1 MPEFGLI
8 VHMKNKNRLNYMHF
22 RAKMNRGDSA
32 PAGRTSATHLIQIRG
47 KKMARKLEDLPP
59 LSQQISELL
68 SRRTADLL
76 NLITIK
82 EHAIKNAPAGSVRIV
97 QRRNKVLQFYKKTTP
112 GDYQGTY
119 MSREEDGLAR
129 SLVQKDYD
137 QRALEKAKDE
147 LRLIQSFQTTL
158 QKKSTDTAFAALD
171 ETRKT
176 LVTPAT
182 LTDAQYAERWQKQPY
197 RKTKKYEENQ
207 KLTTDNGELVR
218 SKSEV
223 IIANLL
229 KCNNVP
235 YRYEFPL
242 VIARIDDGEVD
253 DGSEDYCEFH
263 PDFYCLNVRTR
274 QEYAWEHFGKMDDEE
289 YAKRAIEKLS
299 LYSANGY
306 FPGKNLIITMESKN
320 SQIQSH
326 EISRVIK
333 EYLK

>member
-1 MPEFGLI
+1 
-8 VHMKNKNRLNYMHF
+8 
-22 RAKMNRGDSA
+22 
-32 PAGRTSATHLIQIRG
+32 
-47 KKMARKLEDLPP
+47 MARKLEDLPP

-119 MSREEDGLAR
+119 MPREEDGLAR
-129 SLVQKDYD
+129 RLVQKDYN
-137 QRALEKAKDE
+137 QRALEKARDE
-147 LRLIQSFQTTL
+147 LRLIKSFQTSL

-171 ETRKT
+171 DTRKT

-223 IIANLL
+223 IIAN
-229 KCNNVP
+229 
-235 YRYEFPL
+235 
-242 VIARIDDGEVD
+242 
-253 DGSEDYCEFH
+253 
-263 PDFYCLNVRTR
+263 
-274 QEYAWEHFGKMDDEE
+274 
-289 YAKRAIEKLS
+289 
-299 LYSANGY
+299 
-306 FPGKNLIITMESKN
+306 
-320 SQIQSH
+320 
-326 EISRVIK
+326 
-333 EYLK
+333 

>member
-1 MPEFGLI
+1 
-8 VHMKNKNRLNYMHF
+8 
-22 RAKMNRGDSA
+22 
-32 PAGRTSATHLIQIRG
+32 
-47 KKMARKLEDLPP
+47 MARKLEDLPP

-82 EHAIKNAPAGSVRIV
+82 EHAIKNAPTGSVRIV
-97 QRRNKVLQFYKKTTP
+97 HRRNKVLQFYKKTTP

-119 MSREEDGLAR
+119 MLREEDGLAR
-129 SLVQKDYD
+129 RLVQKDYN
-137 QRALEKAKDE
+137 QRALEKARDE
-147 LRLIQSFQTTL
+147 LRLIKSFQTSL

-197 RKTKKYEENQ
+197 CKTRKYEENQ
-207 KLTTDNGELVR
+207 KLTTDNGE
-218 SKSEV
+218 
-223 IIANLL
+223 
-229 KCNNVP
+229 
-235 YRYEFPL
+235 
-242 VIARIDDGEVD
+242 VD
-253 DGSEDYCEFH
+253 EGSEDYCEFH